1 MVYGHKHGKICNH
14 HPLFGGL
21 EKTVCFLGIEALVY
35 IKACL
40 HFSSHDNVGDIHY
53 EKHSNEVSSILG
65 SLKSVFEESEAKKE
79 SFVANLNTVIDS
91 SC

>member
-1 MVYGHKHGKICNH
+1 M
-14 HPLFGGL
+14 
-21 EKTVCFLGIEALVY
+21 Y

-40 HFSSHDNVGDIHY
+40 HFSSCDNVGDIRH

-65 SLKSVFEESEAKKE
+65 SLESVFEESQAKKRQ
-79 SFVANLNTVIDS
+79 SFFANLNTVIDS